1 VKIIASIVQSTKK
14 SLNIVL
20 LEVFLNNY
28 SFVKEGVSMAIF
40 FLRPIENEIV
50 NGDREFH
57 KIDIEIHN
65 KGDEDFDVLIQGYTN
80 KSPFLMAL
88 HKVKHMPSSYSTIR
102 LNNVF
107 TEFGDIA
114 FQFTTNIQSCRP
126 TVIRL
131 TAKHRNGTV
140 IRTYTT
146 SDCQVVE

>member
-1 VKIIASIVQSTKK
+1 
-14 SLNIVL
+14 
-20 LEVFLNNY
+20 
-28 SFVKEGVSMAIF
+28 MAIF

-50 NGDREFH
+50 DGLREFH
-57 KIDIEIHN
+57 RVDIEIRN
-65 KGDEDFDVLIQGYTN
+65 QGNEDFDVLIQGYTN
-80 KSPFLMAL
+80 KNPFLLAL
-88 HKVKHMPSSYSTIR
+88 HKVKPLPSSASTIR
-102 LNNVF
+102 LSNIF

-146 SDCQVVE
+146 NDCQVVE